1 MRHVPTLMRRE
12 LAAYFLSPIAYL
24 ILLAFQVIAWV
35 NFYQLVE
42 VLKLPQVAFS
52 GLQNPMNTYIAES
65 STFWIAMMVAVPAL
79 TMRLLAEERRAGTI
93 ESLLTTPVTE
103 AEVVVGKWLAGVV
116 MYLVLLLPFVI
127 YLPILRH
134 YGKFP
139 FDTGPLI
146 SLGIGLTTAGMMF
159 VAIGLFFSAL
169 TRNQVVAAV
178 GTFVTLF
185 GLLIVA
191 LLGYREAANRQSL
204 GLASTLLFVAVLPQV
219 QEFGRGL
226 LDLRF
231 VALHL
236 SIAAFLLYLT
246 VKVLQSRQGA

>member
-1 MRHVPTLMRRE
+1 MRHVLTLMRRE

-24 ILLAFQVIAWV
+24 ILLAFQLIAWI

-42 VLKLPQVAFS
+42 VLRQPQIAFS
-52 GLQNPMNTYIAES
+52 GLHDPMNTYISQS
-65 STFWIAMMVAVPAL
+65 STFWIAMMVAIPAL
-79 TMRLLAEERRAGTI
+79 TMRLLSEERRSGTI
-93 ESLLTTPVTE
+93 ETLLTVPVSE
-103 AEVVVGKWLAGVV
+103 AEVVVGKWAAGVA
-116 MYLVLLLPFVI
+116 MYLVLLLPFAV

-146 SLGIGLTTAGMMF
+146 SLGIGLTSAGMMF

-178 GTFVTLF
+178 GTFVALF
-185 GLLIVA
+185 SLLIVT
-191 LLGYREAANRQSL
+191 LLGYREAVTRQNL
-204 GLASTLLFVAVLPQV
+204 GLAATLQYISILPQV

-226 LDLRF
+226 LDLRY
-231 VALHL
+231 VTLHL
-236 SIAAFLLYLT
+236 SVTAFLLYLT
-246 VKVLQSRQGA
+246 TKVIQNRRGA

>member
-42 VLKLPQVAFS
+42 VLKQPQIAFS
-52 GLQNPMNTYIAES
+52 GLQNPMNTYISES
-65 STFWIAMMVAVPAL
+65 STFWIAMMVAIPAL

-93 ESLLTTPVTE
+93 ESLLTTPITE
-103 AEVVVGKWLAGVV
+103 AEVVLGKWLAGVA
-116 MYLVLLLPFVI
+116 MYVVLLLPFVI

-139 FDTGPLI
+139 FDLGPLI

-178 GTFVTLF
+178 GTFVAMF
-185 GLLIVA
+185 ALLVVA
-191 LLGYREAANRQSL
+191 LLGFHEAGTRQNPD
-204 GLASTLLFVAVLPQV
+204 LAATLLFVAVLPQV

-236 SIAAFLLYLT
+236 SIATFLLYLT